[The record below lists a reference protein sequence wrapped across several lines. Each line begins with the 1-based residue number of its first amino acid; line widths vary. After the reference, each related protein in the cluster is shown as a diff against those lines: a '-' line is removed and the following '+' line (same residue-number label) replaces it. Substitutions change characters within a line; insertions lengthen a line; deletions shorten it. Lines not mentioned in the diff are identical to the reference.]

1 MTPHQRLL
9 RIQPQLRQSPQNH
22 IECDL
27 ALQSGQGCAETKVRG
42 PTECQMLVVLSCDI
56 QPIGFRKSFRIA
68 VASPHY
74 RDYSLTL
81 SNELSSQIDIRGS
94 QSRGVLTGTLVTQQ

>member
-1 MTPHQRLL
+1 
-9 RIQPQLRQSPQNH
+9 
-22 IECDL
+22 
-27 ALQSGQGCAETKVRG
+27 
-42 PTECQMLVVLSCDI
+42 MLVVLSCDI

-74 RDYSLTL
+74 RDYSLTP

-94 QSRGVLTGTLVTQQ
+94 QSRGVLTGTLVTQQLLHRRRNQGRVRAQAIQFGGMTQQSKYAIANQVCCGLQPSD